1 MARGM
6 LSNPSRLLWL
16 SNNRKPSDRRRLFSI
31 FAALKKKTVPKDE
44 SDSSPPSPFPTATS
58 STTSY
63 ISLGRY
69 EPDSKETGQ
78 LGIQNLTAIFQF
90 LMKKRDDFTMDDAL
104 TRIEALLTLARHYHQ
119 AKDLEKAATYYNKA
133 CIEAEEVARVKSLY
147 LNDLYT
153 NDDKRKQL
161 IISIMVG

>member
-1 MARGM
+1 
-6 LSNPSRLLWL
+6 
-16 SNNRKPSDRRRLFSI
+16 
-31 FAALKKKTVPKDE
+31 
-44 SDSSPPSPFPTATS
+44 
-58 STTSY
+58 
-63 ISLGRY
+63 
-69 EPDSKETGQ
+69 
-78 LGIQNLTAIFQF
+78 
-90 LMKKRDDFTMDDAL
+90 MKKRDDFTMDDAL